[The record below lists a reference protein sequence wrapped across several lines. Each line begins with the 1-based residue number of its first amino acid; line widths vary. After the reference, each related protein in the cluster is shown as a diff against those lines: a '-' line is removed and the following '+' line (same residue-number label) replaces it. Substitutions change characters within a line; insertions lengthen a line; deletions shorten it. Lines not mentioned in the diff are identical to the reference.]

1 MVIKS
6 IAETSYQGM
15 FKIAAESGAAFFV
28 RQEYLPSVEL
38 LSLLPGQE
46 FLGEQEE
53 ELLDAGL
60 ASAVELKTVEYLAR
74 AEQSRFGLT
83 RKLTEKKYARQ
94 HIDMALDFLE
104 GKNYLSDERFSRV
117 WLNSR
122 RINHYEGRTKLLAEL
137 IGRGISKDVASAAVE
152 NFFSEN
158 DELDICLRAY
168 KRFIEKGKK
177 DQKLVAA
184 MLNAGFSY
192 KMLKEVSQMNEEFDL
207 ETEEVSQNA

>member
-28 RQEYLPSVEL
+28 RQEYLASVEL
-38 LSLLPGQE
+38 ESVLPGEE
-46 FLGEQEE
+46 FSGEQEE
-53 ELLDAGL
+53 QFLDAGL
-60 ASAVELKTVEYLAR
+60 ASAVELKAVEYLAR

-104 GKNYLSDERFSRV
+104 QKNYLSDERFSRA

-122 RINHYEGRTKLLAEL
+122 RINHFEGRTKLLAEL
-137 IGRGISKDVASAAVE
+137 MGRGINKDVACGAIDD
-152 NFFSEN
+152 FFTEN
-158 DELDICLRAY
+158 DETEICHCAY
-168 KRFIEKGKK
+168 KRFVEKGKT
-177 DQKLVAA
+177 DQKLIVA
-184 MLNAGFSY
+184 MLNAGFTY
-192 KMLKEVSQMNEEFDL
+192 KMIKEVSQMFEEVD
-207 ETEEVSQNA
+207 EMSEEVSQNV